1 MKVFIDSTKLHA
13 ANFLQEI
20 SLLGESASDYCK

>member
-1 MKVFIDSTKLHA
+1 VENA

-20 SLLGESASDYCK
+20 RPSGS

>member
-1 MKVFIDSTKLHA
+1 M

-20 SLLGESASDYCK
+20 EKQKCLF